1 MPCGFLILP
10 LAPDDRLDD
19 SVDIATIYGSCFD
32 LHIFNLSVVAMSLLF
47 MHRADPLVV
56 FADFFQAAGQKDPF
70 LTTLIV
76 K

>member
-1 MPCGFLILP
+1 MY
-10 LAPDDRLDD
+10 
-19 SVDIATIYGSCFD
+19 T
-32 LHIFNLSVVAMSLLF
+32 
-47 MHRADPLVV
+47 ADPLAV